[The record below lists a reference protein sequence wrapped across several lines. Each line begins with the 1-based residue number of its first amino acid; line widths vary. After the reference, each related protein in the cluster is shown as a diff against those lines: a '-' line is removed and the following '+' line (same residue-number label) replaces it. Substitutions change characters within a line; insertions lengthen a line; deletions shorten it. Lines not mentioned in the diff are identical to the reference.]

1 MKRCAVGRAGGRGSA
16 SARGRER
23 RQEGS
28 GGVRGRED
36 IRYDGLITAWGRG
49 RWGPSHLAD
58 IKLSQRVHLKRLTRR
73 AAQGGAGQ
81 RAVPSRPTVRRD
93 VTAALPHPRRTE
105 PRHRCGVSGRVGGA
119 VRAGVLPSAP
129 FDSLVTGKCRRE
141 GAESRMS
148 PADRPRPRPRL
159 RLLQRTSP
167 APCDLLS
174 KAESRG
180 WLGAFS
186 SPPHAQDCLPI

>member
-1 MKRCAVGRAGGRGSA
+1 MS
-16 SARGRER
+16 
-23 RQEGS
+23 
-28 GGVRGRED
+28 RGRED

-58 IKLSQRVHLKRLTRR
+58 IKLSQRVHLKRLTGRGCPGR
-73 AAQGGAGQ
+73 GKPAC
-81 RAVPSRPTVRRD
+81 RLSRPAPRNDAADASPQRR
-93 VTAALPHPRRTE
+93 RSE
-105 PRHRCGVSGRVGGA
+105 PRHRCGVSGRGGGA

-148 PADRPRPRPRL
+148 PADRPRPLPRL
-159 RLLQRTSP
+159 RPLQRPSP

-174 KAESRG
+174 KAESRC
-180 WLGAFS
+180 WLGALS
-186 SPPHAQDCLPI
+186 SPPHAQDGLPI